1 MSEPATATRVGG
13 DGLLVE
19 RARTGDERALDA
31 LVSRHHAAVYQAT
44 YRVLGDPD
52 RAADAAQDTF
62 VKALAAL
69 GSFRGEAS
77 FRTWLLR
84 IATNTARSA
93 GRKTTRRREVMLDPE
108 AGWEA
113 DTPGPERQTVM
124 RSEAARVDAVI
135 AELPEK
141 QRLAVTLRLQQ
152 ELSYRE
158 IAEVIGSTEGT
169 VRVNYHLGIKRVR
182 ERLT

>member
-1 MSEPATATRVGG
+1 M
-13 DGLLVE
+13 
-19 RARTGDERALDA
+19 
-31 LVSRHHAAVYQAT
+31 SRHHLAVYQAA
-44 YRVLGDPD
+44 YRVLGDRD

-62 VKALAAL
+62 VKALRAL
-69 GSFRGEAS
+69 AGFRGDAS
-77 FRTWLLR
+77 FRTWLLQ
-84 IATNTARSA
+84 IAVNTARSA
-93 GRKTTRRREVMLDPE
+93 GRATTRRREVALEPG
-108 AGWEA
+108 AGWE
-113 DTPGPERQTVM
+113 TNRPGPDRQTVL
-124 RSEAARVDAVI
+124 RSEAARVEAAID
-135 AELPEK
+135 ELPEK